1 MRLIAATFA
10 LLFGLVGS
18 ATAQDAFQEGVH
30 YQKLAQKVATENPAK
45 IEVAEVFW
53 YGCGHCFTFESH
65 VQNWKSEQAEDVHFV
80 QLPAIWNGPMEVHAK
95 AFFTAKALNKL
106 ETLHMPLFEALNSKR
121 VRLDNEKA
129 LAKFFAEHGVSEEE
143 FQKTY
148 RSFGV
153 VSQVNIA
160 NSKARG
166 YGVTGTPEVIVNG
179 QYRISARMA
188 GSQKKMLEVADYLVQ
203 KLRSEGLKEAS

>member
-10 LLFGLVGS
+10 LLLGLVG
-18 ATAQDAFQEGVH
+18 TAGAEEAFKEGVH
-30 YQKLAQKVATENPAK
+30 YQKLAQKVATEDPSK

-53 YGCGHCFTFESH
+53 YGCGHCYTFEPTIKAWMKDQQS
-65 VQNWKSEQAEDVHFV
+65 DVNLV
-80 QLPAIWNGPMEVHAK
+80 QLPAIWNGPMEIHAK

-106 ETLHMPLFEALNSKR
+106 DSLHMPLFEALNSKR
-121 VRLDNEKA
+121 MKLDNEKA
-129 LAKFFAEHGVSEEE
+129 LAKFFTAQGVSAED

-166 YGVTGTPEVIVNG
+166 YGITGTPEIVVDG
-179 QYRISARMA
+179 QYRISARLA
-188 GSQKKMLEVADYLVQ
+188 GSQAKMLEVASFLIE
-203 KLRSEGLKEAS
+203 KLRAEAGS